1 MTMGGGMVGVA
12 RGKSLIKQIIRSQ
25 RLTKIGGERSTQ
37 AKLYSQINCWV
48 CSLNTRLQ
56 RIRVGMF
63 LPT

>member
-25 RLTKIGGERSTQ
+25 RLAKIGGERGTQ

-48 CSLNTRLQ
+48 CSLNTRL
-56 RIRVGMF
+56 
-63 LPT
+63 